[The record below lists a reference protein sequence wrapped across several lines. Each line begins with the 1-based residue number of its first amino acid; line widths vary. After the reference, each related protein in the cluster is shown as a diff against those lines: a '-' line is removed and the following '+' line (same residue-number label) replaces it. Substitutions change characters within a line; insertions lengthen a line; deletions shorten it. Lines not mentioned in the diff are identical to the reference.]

1 MRGRHPFPPIPTA
14 AVALVAL
21 AGLAALGLA
30 PPAGAAPSPFA
41 DCEATFAADPD
52 GWKTCACFHRVAV
65 AEGLQDEAIERLEA
79 HRAGDPDNPCLAWTL
94 GRLLIERREADEAA
108 GLLQDAAEEYAA
120 RGLADGEIYA
130 RLNRSDALATAGAPR
145 AESMDEITAELD
157 RAREAAEASGDPV
170 LEAEVAVQEARTLLL
185 RGGAL
190 DLVEASLR
198 RVHREAFPTAHANL
212 RRGILFNLGTVL
224 YRRGRFAEAEEVF
237 AEMVEVTSGA
247 GLRYAEAAAR
257 LSQASAAGARLPA
270 PGRRERVIGLLEEA
284 VTSAREAGH
293 PFAEIEARKRLGRL
307 LGDVEG
313 RDHLRTALA
322 LAETYRDRAPTILAG
337 VLSASAMD
345 LLEDDPAEARRRV
358 DAASTLLLETGDPWH
373 QAYGWADRLRVLWA
387 TAPREQALAA
397 ARSTLEIADRLAEVQ
412 ETEGG
417 RAEVFSVWTEI
428 YQWLAGRLLAD
439 AEEGGEPEALAPAF
453 SVAERMRA
461 RRLLESLA
469 AAGVERHGTAT
480 TDAPELEA
488 SWREVERRIVGV
500 HRRLLDPRT
509 TEERRRELLVELDGL
524 EREEARLAARR
535 HRLRERG
542 SAEPIEAGTLLAPES
557 FVGLDALQAE
567 LAPDQALLA
576 FQVGLWEALD
586 GSFPG
591 GAWVVTV
598 TRDRL
603 GLHRLPGR
611 AEIEPAVDVFLH
623 LFERRDGSETV
634 PAATLYDALLR
645 QAVASLPPEIERL
658 VLVPDGPLHRL
669 PFAALR
675 ERPEAPPLATR
686 YELSVA
692 PSATVWKRLGKL
704 EERGELTLAVADPP
718 APGGASAGRFDP
730 TGAERSWTAGVRLAA
745 LPHARREGRAVVR
758 SLGEPGRLLVG
769 AGATERAVKEGAGRG
784 LRVLHFGTH
793 AVLDEAYPHRSAVV
807 LAPGAPDEDGLLRPR
822 EAAALDLQ
830 GALVVLS
837 ACQSAS
843 GTVLQGEGALSL
855 ARAFLRGGARAVVG
869 SLWPVEDREAAELLE
884 RFYHHLGRGA
894 PIAQALTRAQRE
906 TLEAGAPAATWA
918 GWAVLGDGTAVVEV
932 RETTPRSGPW
942 LRWVLAIVLLAWVA
956 TATIALAHSRKSR
969 RGRPRPDRNAP
980 SSPL

>member
-1 MRGRHPFPPIPTA
+1 MRGRHSVPPVPNA

-21 AGLAALGLA
+21 AGLAALPTA
-30 PPAGAAPSPFA
+30 PPARAATTPFA
-41 DCEATFAADPD
+41 DCEAAVAADPD

-65 AEGLQDEAIERLEA
+65 AEGLQDEAIERLEE
-79 HRAGDPDNPCLAWTL
+79 HRAGDPDDPCLAWTL
-94 GRLLIERREADEAA
+94 GRLLIEHREVDEAA
-108 GLLQDAAEEYAA
+108 ILLRRAADEYAA
-120 RGLADGEIYA
+120 RGLTDGEVYA
-130 RLNRSDALATAGAPR
+130 RLNRSDALATAGAGG
-145 AESMDEITAELD
+145 DEVADELD

-198 RVHREAFPTAHANL
+198 RVHREAFPTAHPNL

-257 LSQASAAGARLPA
+257 LSRASAAGARLPA

-284 VTSAREAGH
+284 VAAAHEAGH

-307 LGDVEG
+307 LGGAEG
-313 RDHLRTALA
+313 REHLRTALA
-322 LAETYRDRAPTILAG
+322 LAERYRDRAPTILAG

-358 DAASTLLLETGDPWH
+358 DEASTLLLETDDPWH

-387 TAPREQALAA
+387 TAPRQEALAA

-417 RAEVFSVWTEI
+417 RAEVFSVWTEV

-439 AEEGGEPEALAPAF
+439 AEEGEGPETLATAF
-453 SVAERMRA
+453 AVAERMRA
-461 RRLLESLA
+461 RLLLESLA
-469 AAGVERHGTAT
+469 AAGVELRGTAAT
-480 TDAPELEA
+480 VDPELEA

-509 TEERRRELLVELDGL
+509 TEEHRRELLVELDGL

-535 HRLRERG
+535 HRLRKDG
-542 SAEPIEAGTLLAPES
+542 SPESIEADALLTPES

-567 LAPDQALLA
+567 LAPNQALLA
-576 FQVGLWEALD
+576 FQMGPWKALD
-586 GSFPG
+586 GSFAG

-598 TRDRL
+598 TRNRV

-623 LFERRDGSETV
+623 LFERRDGSEGV
-634 PAATLYDALLR
+634 PAATLYDGLLR
-645 QAVASLPPEIERL
+645 EALASLPPEVERL
-658 VLVPDGPLHRL
+658 ILVPDGPLHRL

-675 ERPEAPPLATR
+675 EAPGAPPVAAR
-686 YELSVA
+686 HELTVA
-692 PSATVWKRLGKL
+692 PSATVWKRLGTL
-704 EERGELTLAVADPP
+704 EERGTITLAVADPP
-718 APGGASAGRFDP
+718 PPGGASAPRVDP
-730 TGAERSWTAGVRLAA
+730 TGTERSWTAGVRLAA
-745 LPHARREGRAVVR
+745 LPHARREGRKVVR

-769 AGATERAVKEGAGRG
+769 AEATERAVKEGAGRG

-807 LAPGAPDEDGLLRPR
+807 LAPGGPDEDGLLRPR
-822 EAAALDLQ
+822 EAAALGLD

-855 ARAFLRGGARAVVG
+855 ARAFLRGGARAVIG
-869 SLWPVEDREAAELLE
+869 SLWPVEDAEAADLLG
-884 RFYHHLGRGA
+884 RFYHHLGQGDSVAR
-894 PIAQALTRAQRE
+894 ALTRAQRE
-906 TLEAGAPAATWA
+906 AFASGAPAAAWA
-918 GWAVLGDGTAVVEV
+918 GWTVLGDGGAVV
-932 RETTPRSGPW
+932 RPQASRPHCPASGARTVW
-942 LRWVLAIVLLAWVA
+942 FSAGGL
-956 TATIALAHSRKSR
+956 IALLLVLTVGGGFVVYAKRSHQ
-969 RGRPRPDRNAP
+969 G
-980 SSPL
+980 